1 MLTEKI
7 KKDMTDALKAGDKL
21 KVSCLRVLLSALKNK
36 EIALRNPLDDQ
47 EATGVLR
54 TEIKQVNES
63 YEQFGA
69 AGRTDI
75 AESERLKLEIL
86 KAYLP
91 SEINDDEL
99 TALIDSVIAETV
111 ATKKD
116 MGKVMKLV
124 LSKAAG
130 RADGKKVNSLVN
142 SRLS

>member
-1 MLTEKI
+1 MLTEKL
-7 KKDMTDALKAGDKL
+7 KKDMTDALKAGDKE
-21 KVSCLRVLLSALKNK
+21 KVSCLRVLLSAIKNK
-36 EIALRNPLDDQ
+36 EVALRKPLDDQ

-69 AGRTDI
+69 AGRTDL

-86 KAYLP
+86 KTYLP
-91 SEINDDEL
+91 SEITDDEL
-99 TALIDSVIAETV
+99 TALIDSVVAETG

-130 RADGKKVNSLVN
+130 RADGKKVNNLVN

>member
-1 MLTEKI
+1 MLTEKL
-7 KKDMTDALKAGDKL
+7 KKDMTDALKAGDKE
-21 KVSCLRVLLSALKNK
+21 KVSCLRVLLSAIKNK
-36 EIALRNPLDDQ
+36 EIALRKPLDDT

-69 AGRTDI
+69 AGRTDM
-75 AESERLKLEIL
+75 AEIERVKLEIL
-86 KAYLP
+86 KSYLP
-91 SEINDDEL
+91 SEINDEEL
-99 TALIDSVIAETV
+99 TAIIDSVIAETG

-124 LSKAAG
+124 LSKTAG
-130 RADGKKVNSLVN
+130 RADGKKVSNLVN

>member
-1 MLTEKI
+1 MLTEKL
-7 KKDMTDALKAGDKL
+7 KKDMTDALKAGDKE
-21 KVSCLRVLLSALKNK
+21 KVSCLRVLLSAIKNK
-36 EIALRNPLDDQ
+36 EVALRKPLDDQ

-69 AGRTDI
+69 AGRLDM

-86 KAYLP
+86 KTYLP
-91 SEINDDEL
+91 SEISDDEL
-99 TALIDSVIAETV
+99 TAIIDSVIAETG

-124 LSKAAG
+124 LSKTAG